1 MHNPHLAIRIPVW
14 VLQLAFYMSIVQ
26 CTLNILRKTRSAIY
40 LLPKGQHSCLLHM
53 GVPLEIKHYTC
64 YV

>member
-1 MHNPHLAIRIPVW
+1 MHNPHLAIRVPVW
-14 VLQLAFYMSIVQ
+14 VLQLAFYMSIVHVQ

-53 GVPLEIKHYTC
+53 GVSLEIKH
-64 YV
+64 